1 MAMANLS
8 TKANI
13 KYIPSLPGN
22 RDLPDPLSFTIV
34 AGLSM
39 MEIRAWRDRLAA
51 LKFDKD
57 NEAEII
63 KGFNAAFEGVV
74 VLNGNHTIDSKPVNT
89 IGDYLSLVGLQP
101 GAPLMAEL
109 IQAITYNNSVEGLKE
124 VFCVRSFGGTH
135 STAEASK

>member
-1 MAMANLS
+1 MANLS

-22 RDLPDPLSFTIV
+22 RELSDPLSFTIV

-39 MEIRAWRDRLAA
+39 MEVRAWRDRLAA

-63 KGFNAAFEGVV
+63 KGFNEAFEGVV

-124 VFCVRSFGGTH
+124 VFCVRSFGGIH